1 MITLMNLIGAYLR
14 YLPFSQ
20 KLSKNQIHLLWKRL
34 FGWSIFST
42 IILLVIFMEF
52 EIEVFIYK
60 IILFFIWIPY
70 VLISFTVIKNKYYQ
84 HLFVMGMQGIW
95 VLFLHTLSGS
105 TIMVLQENN
114 FINNDNLAEL
124 ELIFYFIFFVI
135 LLPAE
140 KKLFINMLPS
150 EEFFKIKRLSKYISI
165 LPLIMFIGYSS
176 LMMNDFLFQTWSER
190 ISRLILL
197 FVFFIIYRAIMATSK
212 YAYENFVNN
221 RNYQRLE
228 QQLISLRDYNLLMQ
242 ENQEKIAI
250 MRHDLRHHYRLI
262 YSLLENNEIPKA
274 MEHIK
279 NQENLIDET
288 KINKY
293 CNAPLINSALTIYF
307 RQAQNLGMKIDQKI
321 NLPRTFMTDENDLAI
336 LLSNL
341 LENAIKAAKSQV
353 SDENLLK
360 VKIQHSSDQFVL
372 EISNFCRDLIKFGED
387 GLPLTSVEGHGIGML
402 SLKAF
407 VKKYNAY
414 VDFSQS
420 DNKVNLLMYWKDY
433 ITNNDLP
440 PPLLSL
446 KSNLY

>member
-1 MITLMNLIGAYLR
+1 MITFMNLIGAYLR
-14 YLPFSQ
+14 YVPFSQ
-20 KLSKNQIHLLWKRL
+20 ELSENQINMLWKRL
-34 FGWSIFST
+34 FCWSIFST

-52 EIEVFIYK
+52 EIGVFIYK

-84 HLFVMGMQGIW
+84 HIFVMGMQGIW

-105 TIMVLQENN
+105 TIMVLQEKN
-114 FINNDNLAEL
+114 FINKDNLAEL

-228 QQLISLRDYNLLMQ
+228 QQLISLRDYNLFMQ

-262 YSLLENNEIPKA
+262 YSLLENKEISKA

-279 NQENLIDET
+279 NQENLLDET
-288 KINKY
+288 RINKY
-293 CNAPLINSALTIYF
+293 CNAPYI
-307 RQAQNLGMKIDQKI
+307 I
-321 NLPRTFMTDENDLAI
+321 NLDL
-336 LLSNL
+336 
-341 LENAIKAAKSQV
+341 
-353 SDENLLK
+353 
-360 VKIQHSSDQFVL
+360 
-372 EISNFCRDLIKFGED
+372 GE
-387 GLPLTSVEGHGIGML
+387 S
-402 SLKAF
+402 
-407 VKKYNAY
+407 
-414 VDFSQS
+414 
-420 DNKVNLLMYWKDY
+420 
-433 ITNNDLP
+433 ITH
-440 PPLLSL
+440 
-446 KSNLY
+446 